1 MKYIVNHY
9 KFVLGL
15 LLASL
20 IYSCENSNKSTVIEN
35 DTITETSIID
45 STRIRFR
52 NLISKMPIPFESLK
66 SFSAAKTRFN
76 ANLLNNPKNSEAYN
90 SNRIQ
95 ALNLGI
101 YGADLAYLIAQD
113 KLNEAEPF
121 LKSIRRLSDA
131 IVVPTAFNGA
141 VIDRYEANIN
151 KKDSLQHLV
160 QQSFQKIDNTLQ
172 ENDRIEQASLVLAG
186 GWIESVYL
194 TVQSIEKSDPNQKKQ
209 VLIDILA
216 LQRSY
221 LNNITELIGSFQDD
235 SVSVKLYSDL
245 LIIKKIF
252 PKKIGA
258 NKKKIIP
265 DFQILQQQITITR
278 NRIIKIK

>member
-1 MKYIVNHY
+1 M
-9 KFVLGL
+9 
-15 LLASL
+15 
-20 IYSCENSNKSTVIEN
+20 
-35 DTITETSIID
+35 
-45 STRIRFR
+45 
-52 NLISKMPIPFESLK
+52 
-66 SFSAAKTRFN
+66 
-76 ANLLNNPKNSEAYN
+76 
-90 SNRIQ
+90 
-95 ALNLGI
+95 
-101 YGADLAYLIAQD
+101 
-113 KLNEAEPF
+113 
-121 LKSIRRLSDA
+121 
-131 IVVPTAFNGA
+131 PTAFNGA

-258 NKKKIIP
+258 KKKKIIP

>member
-1 MKYIVNHY
+1 M
-9 KFVLGL
+9 
-15 LLASL
+15 
-20 IYSCENSNKSTVIEN
+20 
-35 DTITETSIID
+35 
-45 STRIRFR
+45 
-52 NLISKMPIPFESLK
+52 
-66 SFSAAKTRFN
+66 
-76 ANLLNNPKNSEAYN
+76 
-90 SNRIQ
+90 
-95 ALNLGI
+95 
-101 YGADLAYLIAQD
+101 
-113 KLNEAEPF
+113 
-121 LKSIRRLSDA
+121 
-131 IVVPTAFNGA
+131 PTAFNGA

>member
-1 MKYIVNHY
+1 MKNIANHSVL
-9 KFVLGL
+9 FVWVILV
-15 LLASL
+15 SL

-35 DTITETSIID
+35 DTITENSIID

-131 IVVPTAFNGA
+131 IVVPTAFDGV

-172 ENDRIEQASLVLAG
+172 ENNRIEQATLVLAG

-194 TVQSIEKSDPNQKKQ
+194 TVQSIEQSDPNQKNQ
-209 VLIDILA
+209 VLIDILV

-221 LNNITELIGSFQDD
+221 LKNITELIGSFHDD
-235 SVSVKLYSDL
+235 SICVKLHSDL
-245 LIIKKIF
+245 LIIEKVF
-252 PKKIGA
+252 PKKAIA
-258 NKKKIIP
+258 SKKKITP
-265 DFQILQQQITITR
+265 NWQVLQQQITITR
-278 NRIIKIK
+278 NRIIKIN